1 MIELPEALVLS
12 KQLSSELSGKKV
24 IEVVAAQN
32 PHKFAWYSGDPSQYK
47 NYLANKKVER
57 ANSYGGQVELCVGDM
72 TLVFSDGVNLHFHLQ
87 NDPQPAK
94 HQLFLK
100 FDDESTLSA
109 TISMY
114 GGLLCTPKGK
124 NENQYYLL
132 AKEKPSPLTDLFT
145 WDYFSGLF
153 SPHDEKLSLK
163 AFLATNQ
170 RIPGLG
176 NGVLQD
182 ILFNAGF
189 HPKKKINSLGEND
202 KNRLFIAITKTI
214 SRIAELGGRDTEKDI
229 YGFSGG
235 YSTIL
240 SKNTLT
246 NPCQR
251 CGSEIIKEFIFRRKY
266 LLLFWLPGFV
276 DGQLENLKIP
286 FCIGVEHV
294 TLY

>member
-12 KQLSSELSGKKV
+12 KQLSLELSGKEI
-24 IEVVAAQN
+24 IEVIAAQN

-47 NYLANKKVER
+47 NYLTHKKIER
-57 ANSYGGQVELCVGDM
+57 VISYGGQVELCAGDM
-72 TLVFSDGVNLHFHLQ
+72 TLVFSDGVNLHFHSK
-87 NDPQPAK
+87 NDPQPSK

-100 FDDESTLSA
+100 FDDETILSA

-114 GGLLCTPKGK
+114 GGLLCTPKGE
-124 NENQYYLL
+124 NENLYYLL

-145 WDYFSGLF
+145 RDYFLSLF
-153 SPHDEKLSLK
+153 SSNVEKLSLK

-182 ILFNAGF
+182 ILFNAGY
-189 HPKKKINSLGEND
+189 HPKKKINSLDEND

-214 SRIAELGGRDTEKDI
+214 SRMAELGGRDTEKDL
-229 YGFSGG
+229 YGKPGG
-235 YSTIL
+235 YLSIL
-240 SKNTLT
+240 CKNTLH

-251 CGSEIIKEFIFRRKY
+251 CGSEIIKESY
-266 LLLFWLPGFV
+266 LGGSIYYCSGCQVL
-276 DGQLENLKIP
+276 
-286 FCIGVEHV
+286 
-294 TLY
+294 